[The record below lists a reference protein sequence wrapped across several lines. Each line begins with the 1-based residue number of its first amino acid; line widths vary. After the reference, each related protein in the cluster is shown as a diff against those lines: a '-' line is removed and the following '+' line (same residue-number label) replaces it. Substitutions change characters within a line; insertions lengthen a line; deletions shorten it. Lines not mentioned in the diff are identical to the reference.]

1 MNIKKLTPEQV
12 RALSYE
18 EKLKRIRDI
27 SSALVSNYSPSQIKN
42 ATIKN
47 KYPEA
52 YKNSAVV
59 RAVDSP
65 IRLMGTRAGIR
76 ELTQENLR
84 KLDR

>member
-18 EKLKRIRDI
+18 EKLKRINDI
-27 SSALVSNYSPSQIKN
+27 SSALVSSFSPSQIK
-42 ATIKN
+42 AVSIKN
-47 KYPEA
+47 KYPQA
-52 YKNSAVV
+52 YSKSAIV

-65 IRLMGTRAGIR
+65 IKLEGARFGAR